1 MADLIEKLDALYV
14 TDLNDVDVVVDNLAW
29 GAPQGWYQIILD
41 LDVSYDLRGMAAR
54 VFTQSLY
61 PRCPDISDPRKQ
73 TAFPV
78 PEDSKHML
86 EHLVKGADTRLIFLG
101 ILEGLDRVS
110 DFKTAQELFR
120 SCSDVRV
127 AKRLN
132 EMMDECAANNVFM
145 VP

>member
-1 MADLIEKLDALYV
+1 VSILIENLNALYV
-14 TDLNDVDVVVDNLAW
+14 TNLNAVDDRVDALAW
-29 GAPQGWYQIILD
+29 DAPQDWYQIILD
-41 LDVSYDLRGMAAR
+41 FDVSYDLRGMAAR

-73 TAFPV
+73 SSFLP
-78 PEDSKHML
+78 SK
-86 EHLVKGADTRLIFLG
+86 EAKAQLVTLIKHADTRLISLG

-127 AKRLN
+127 TKRLR
-132 EMMDECAANNVFM
+132 ELLAEQ
-145 VP
+145 